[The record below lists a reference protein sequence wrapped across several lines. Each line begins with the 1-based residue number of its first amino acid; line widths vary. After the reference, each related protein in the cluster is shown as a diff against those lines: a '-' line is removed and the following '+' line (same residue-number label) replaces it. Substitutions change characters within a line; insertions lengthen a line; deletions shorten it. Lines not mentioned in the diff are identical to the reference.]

1 MGPTHRKMTVF
12 GIAVVSVA
20 MVTAAMVPAASA
32 GVQASPVFQPA
43 SFSSGITQ
51 YGDAIQRAEFWGPV
65 STNGG
70 GYHVLLGQPTVLP
83 TQTITVPT
91 GHPITGSIKGVT
103 YGLIDDDWF
112 NNIVLNVPA
121 QLHAGPGLQ
130 VMVRPRR
137 ALRGDQRA
145 IHLPQHVHTAF
156 DALLR
161 TAARTTRGPASPKR
175 SRP

>member
-1 MGPTHRKMTVF
+1 MGPTHRRMTVF

-70 GYHVLLGQPTVLP
+70 GYHMLLGQPTVLP
-83 TQTITVPT
+83 TQTIT
-91 GHPITGSIKGVT
+91 
-103 YGLIDDDWF
+103 
-112 NNIVLNVPA
+112 
-121 QLHAGPGLQ
+121 
-130 VMVRPRR
+130 
-137 ALRGDQRA
+137 
-145 IHLPQHVHTAF
+145 VHTAF

>member
-32 GVQASPVFQPA
+32 GVPASPVFQPA

-121 QLHAGPGLQ
+121 QLHL
-130 VMVRPRR
+130 
-137 ALRGDQRA
+137 D
-145 IHLPQHVHTAF
+145 
-156 DALLR
+156 
-161 TAARTTRGPASPKR
+161 PASLPIFISDAVYLFQDHR
-175 SRP
+175 SVCCLVGFHGCRRGTRH